1 VLVHICCYQNC
12 EFCVCCCVVSFF
24 VSHHFFFP
32 LEAQLKRNKI
42 RTQKSFSSS
51 SSSLSVSLSSE
62 SGSRLL
68 MAALHSQLLPG
79 ISVGSSCSSDNKFSL
94 RNSNNNKGGLV
105 EGAAVAAV
113 SQTWFTGRVSE
124 HWHSDAFR
132 LFSRYVCGFVSLLP
146 ILLFATFVF
155 FSFLAEV
162 YYQMMKTS
170 KPFAM
175 REFQNST
182 GFSGFIFP
190 LPMRSVVFLQ
200 SLLQND
206 EHFKTI
212 GNERVSE
219 FNWFW
224 WLMI

>member
-1 VLVHICCYQNC
+1 MHKGVAKERVVVVVVCLFVW
-12 EFCVCCCVVSFF
+12 FCGFF
-24 VSHHFFFP
+24 SDGCFGFF
-32 LEAQLKRNKI
+32 LMWA
-42 RTQKSFSSS
+42 
-51 SSSLSVSLSSE
+51 E
-62 SGSRLL
+62 SGGRLL

-94 RNSNNNKGGLV
+94 RNSNNTKGGLV

-146 ILLFATFVF
+146 IVLFATVVF
-155 FSFLAEV
+155 FSFLSEV

-175 REFQNST
+175 REFQNLT
-182 GFSGFIFP
+182 GFSGFVFL
-190 LPMRSVVFLQ
+190 LPMRSLVFLQ
-200 SLLQND
+200 SLLPND
-206 EHFKTI
+206 EHFKAI
-212 GNERVSE
+212 GNERFSE
-219 FNWFW
+219 FNWF
-224 WLMI
+224 

>member
-1 VLVHICCYQNC
+1 LHKGVAKERVVVVVVWLFVW
-12 EFCVCCCVVSFF
+12 FCGFF
-24 VSHHFFFP
+24 SDGCFGFF
-32 LEAQLKRNKI
+32 LMWA
-42 RTQKSFSSS
+42 
-51 SSSLSVSLSSE
+51 E

-105 EGAAVAAV
+105 EVAAVAAV

-146 ILLFATFVF
+146 IVLFATFVF
-155 FSFLAEV
+155 FRFLAEV

-206 EHFKTI
+206 EHFKAI

>member
-1 VLVHICCYQNC
+1 LHKGVAKERVVVVVVCLFVW
-12 EFCVCCCVVSFF
+12 FCGFF
-24 VSHHFFFP
+24 SDGCFGFF
-32 LEAQLKRNKI
+32 LMWA
-42 RTQKSFSSS
+42 
-51 SSSLSVSLSSE
+51 E
-62 SGSRLL
+62 SGGRLL

-94 RNSNNNKGGLV
+94 RNSNNTKGGLV

-146 ILLFATFVF
+146 IVLFATVVF
-155 FSFLAEV
+155 FSFLSEV

-175 REFQNST
+175 REFQNLT
-182 GFSGFIFP
+182 GFSGFVFL
-190 LPMRSVVFLQ
+190 LPMRSLVFLQ
-200 SLLQND
+200 SLLPND
-206 EHFKTI
+206 EHFKAI
-212 GNERVSE
+212 GNERFSE
-219 FNWFW
+219 FNWF
-224 WLMI
+224 